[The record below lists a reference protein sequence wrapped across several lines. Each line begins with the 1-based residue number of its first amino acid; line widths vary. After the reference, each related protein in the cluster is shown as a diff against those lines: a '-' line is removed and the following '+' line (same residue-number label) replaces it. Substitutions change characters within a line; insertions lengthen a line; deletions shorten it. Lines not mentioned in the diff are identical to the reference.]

1 MRLQLS
7 SKYGE
12 YDALM
17 RFLTETGMDFLE
29 MIDLREIPFSNL
41 LESVYKKANTSYF
54 KDVLQQLRDN
64 YSTGSTRF
72 GRYTIR
78 YLLLNLRE
86 DLLERVM
93 PSQFSPQ
100 WKCKDLYL
108 SRKCFPF
115 ECNPLASDL
124 ADSKTSQ
131 ISQAKYLA
139 RIVEK
144 EKTEVAVP
152 YWSIVKSMQD
162 TGEIYCDLGGD
173 LTEQAIQKYN
183 DCLDDWEK
191 RQGYEIIS
199 DGNAACIAAYEAST
213 LFILNKLLELSQ
225 LPNKAQGLEYRSVK
239 VVIPSSNAEKIT
251 HGIFYTA
258 ITRAKEKLK
267 IYWSSE
273 TMQEVVAG
281 FSIDTSRQKS
291 LAIIKEK
298 LKQDK
303 NT

>member
-1 MRLQLS
+1 MKS
-7 SKYGE
+7 

-29 MIDLREIPFSNL
+29 MIDFREIPFSNL

-93 PSQFSPQ
+93 PSQFNPQ
-100 WKCKDLYL
+100 WNFQNANTETAVVWRDWKYKVGDHILFNDTDRFSLLYNNL
-108 SRKCFPF
+108 KGQIVQIELFDSRIRFTV
-115 ECNPLASDL
+115 D
-124 ADSKTSQ
+124 
-131 ISQAKYLA
+131 
-139 RIVEK
+139 VEI
-144 EKTEVAVP
+144 P
-152 YWSIVKSMQD
+152 
-162 TGEIYCDLGGD
+162 
-173 LTEQAIQKYN
+173 LTEQDCQN
-183 DCLDDWEK
+183 DGIEFIDIIDDVTRIRFDVLDFEEEMADEDRK
-191 RQGYEIIS
+191 KTIVPFQL
-199 DGNAACIAAYEAST
+199 AYAVS
-213 LFILNKLLELSQ
+213 IH
-225 LPNKAQGLEYRSVK
+225 KAQGLEYRSVK

-291 LAIIKEK
+291 LAIIKEQ